1 MKRNLRLFLLLYLAG
16 FGAGILAAN
25 LLTRK
30 TGYQTSLLSVYL
42 AGTPSGE
49 NSLLFGNLLFRR
61 GGFFFVGAVCGVT
74 VLGFFLMS
82 LSLLWEGFM
91 GGNVMALFL
100 TELGI
105 KGMGIGMLCM
115 FPQILFYIPGWF
127 LYFFAV
133 MQMSQ
138 KSFAGRRRKKED
150 YQAYFFFLS
159 IAGALLILGIW
170 TESYANQKILCYILE
185 NYL

>member
-115 FPQILFYIPGWF
+115 FPQILF
-127 LYFFAV
+127 AV

-159 IAGALLILGIW
+159 MAGALLILGIW

>member
-1 MKRNLRLFLLLYLAG
+1 MKKNLRLFLLLYLAG
-16 FGAGILAAN
+16 FAAGILAPN
-25 LLTRK
+25 LLIRK
-30 TGYQTSLLSVYL
+30 TGYETSLLSVYL
-42 AGTPSGE
+42 AAAPSGE
-49 NSLLFGNLLFRR
+49 NRLLFWKLLFRR

-82 LSLLWEGFM
+82 VSLLWAGFM
-91 GGNVMALFL
+91 GGNLITLFL
-100 TELGI
+100 TALGI
-105 KGMGIGMLCM
+105 KGMGIGILCL

-133 MQMSQ
+133 TQMSQ
-138 KSFAGRRRKKED
+138 KSFTGYRRDKED

-159 IAGALLILGIW
+159 MAGALLILGIW
-170 TESYANQKILCYILE
+170 TESYVNQKILCYILE